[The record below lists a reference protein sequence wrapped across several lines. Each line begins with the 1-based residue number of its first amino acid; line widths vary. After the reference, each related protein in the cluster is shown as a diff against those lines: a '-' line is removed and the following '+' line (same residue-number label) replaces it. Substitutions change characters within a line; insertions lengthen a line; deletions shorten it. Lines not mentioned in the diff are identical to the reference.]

1 MSGTSIRRS
10 LGFTLVELLVVI
22 TIIGILI
29 ALLLPAVQAAREA
42 ARRVSCQNNLKQ
54 LALALQ
60 QYHEK
65 VGRFPPVTVSSPYDH
80 TWVPMILSHIEQEAL
95 AMQYRWDKNWK
106 NQANQPVITTRL
118 QVLLCPSAEGTG
130 RVDDIGSG
138 KKAATSDYSSPSG
151 VSNELKQKGFIP
163 PIKDVRGIMGPNRA
177 TPMARIHDGS
187 SNTII
192 LAEDAGR
199 PEHWTRLGPGP
210 NNSNNGCGNF
220 NVSDGRVRGAGWADT
235 AMAVPLHGFMG
246 SGLKCN
252 GPCAVNCTNN
262 NETFAFHPG
271 GANVGFADGRVQFI
285 AQSVSIKTYAA
296 LITMSGTEVIAADAF

>member
-1 MSGTSIRRS
+1 MSRTSNRRGG
-10 LGFTLVELLVVI
+10 GFTLVELLVVI

-54 LALALQ
+54 LGLALQ

-65 VGRFPPVTVSSPYDH
+65 VGRFPPVSVTKPYDH
-80 TWVPMILSHIEQEAL
+80 TWVAMILPHIEQEAL

-106 NQANQPVITTRL
+106 NDLNQPVIRTRL
-118 QVLLCPSAEGTG
+118 QVLLCPSAAGTT
-130 RVDDIGSG
+130 RVVKIASG
-138 KKAATSDYSSPSG
+138 KKGATSDYSSPSG
-151 VSNELKQKGFIP
+151 VSGELKQKGFIP
-163 PIKDVRGIMGPNRA
+163 PIQDLRGIMGGNRA

-199 PEHWTRLGPGP
+199 PEHWTRLGRGP

-220 NVSDGRVRGAGWADT
+220 NVSDGLVRGAAWADP
-235 AMAVPLHGFMG
+235 AMAVPLHGFTG
-246 SGLKCN
+246 NGLKCN

-285 AQSVSIKTYAA
+285 AQSISIRTYAA
-296 LITMSGTEVIAADAF
+296 LITMSGNEVIPPDEL